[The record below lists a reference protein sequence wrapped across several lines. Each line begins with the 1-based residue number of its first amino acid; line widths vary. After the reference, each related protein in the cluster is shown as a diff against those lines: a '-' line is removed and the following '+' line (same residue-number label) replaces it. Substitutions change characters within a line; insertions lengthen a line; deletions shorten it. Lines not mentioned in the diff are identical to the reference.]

1 VEINITK
8 KGDLQILSVKGKIH
22 LQSWR
27 VLDKHL
33 ESLLQ
38 KGCRWV
44 ALDLGEVS
52 LICSTGVG
60 AIMHNVRKF
69 QDNECTLMLVS
80 SSPYVQ
86 DLLQIYGCEAVMG
99 DNIFLD
105 WRALEKR
112 LQSQGLALSE

>member
-1 VEINITK
+1 MEINLAR

-33 ESLLQ
+33 ESLLL

-44 ALDLGEVS
+44 ALDLGEVN

-60 AIMHNVRKF
+60 SIMHNVRKF

-80 SSPYVQ
+80 TSPYVQ
-86 DLLQIYGCEAVMG
+86 ELFQLFGCDAFLG

-105 WRALEKR
+105 WRSLEKR
-112 LQSQGLALSE
+112 LQSQGLALKG